1 MVSEI
6 CKKLNGSFCIISG
19 ENYLLVDN
27 QGTETGE
34 TSFHGTTIRICISSK
49 DISNAQKIISEICSQ
64 GENEAKTM
72 RTAFQTASTPSK
84 GLIEHLKYKK

>member
-1 MVSEI
+1 MSEQGYEKM
-6 CKKLNGSFCIISG
+6 KKAL
-19 ENYLLVDN
+19 EEY
-27 QGTETGE
+27 
-34 TSFHGTTIRICISSK
+34 IRAI
-49 DISNAQKIISEICSQ
+49 ELE

>member
-27 QGTETGE
+27 QGTETA
-34 TSFHGTTIRICISSK
+34 IRICISSK
-49 DISNAQKIISEICSQ
+49 EISNAQKIISEICSQ

>member
-27 QGTETGE
+27 QGTETGGI
-34 TSFHGTTIRICISSK
+34 SFYRTAIRICISSK
-49 DISNAQKIISEICSQ
+49 EISNAQKIISEICSQ

-72 RTAFQTASTPSK
+72 RTSFQTASTPSK
-84 GLIEHLKYKK
+84 

>member
-1 MVSEI
+1 MGQLLEFV
-6 CKKLNGSFCIISG
+6 
-19 ENYLLVDN
+19 YLL
-27 QGTETGE
+27 
-34 TSFHGTTIRICISSK
+34 RK
-49 DISNAQKIISEICSQ
+49 YLMLKIISEICSQ